1 MGASSGWEGR
11 SAGSRSPW
19 GLADDGPGIPE
30 EHADDV
36 FDPGFTTKADG
47 TGFGMA
53 SVAQIVAAHDW
64 QISVG
69 EGIDGGA
76 RFEIVVDAA

>member
-1 MGASSGWEGR
+1 
-11 SAGSRSPW
+11 
-19 GLADDGPGIPE
+19 
-30 EHADDV
+30 
-36 FDPGFTTKADG
+36 
-47 TGFGMA
+47 MA

-76 RFEIVVDAA
+76 RFGIGVDAA

>member
-1 MGASSGWEGR
+1 
-11 SAGSRSPW
+11 
-19 GLADDGPGIPE
+19 
-30 EHADDV
+30 V